1 MNLSIKTYNN
11 LIPFNTMKKLI
22 LWAFL
27 CFTSQVFAQG
37 ERGIDF
43 ISGTFE
49 NAQKLAKQQG
59 KLIFI
64 SYENYGGNSRWMNQN
79 VFPTSEV
86 GVFFSEN
93 FVSLKINSE
102 SLRDKSANSDF
113 KYYGASSTY
122 FFFTTDGDLIYK
134 SHFASNPKELL
145 DDANR
150 AIKVSDNFLSLEK
163 MDKTFSR
170 GEQSPEMF
178 YLYSLRRL
186 QAINL
191 GSNKEREKNIK
202 ELDKAIRGY
211 ILGLDKKS
219 LALEQNVLLLCE
231 YLYETNKTCDDE
243 LFQILVSC
251 SESIKGFNEENA
263 IGIRQRVGR
272 IIDRSFNQSVLT
284 KNEALMHLAVAAISP
299 FWYEKSTPLYNKEM
313 VMTSYKIDFYEITK
327 DWTNYGQ
334 EIKSYLSSIDIIDT
348 EMLTNQSISEY
359 KKYED
364 KLKFTP
370 EEWTMLRDD
379 ILNGYNEEVAYQL
392 RLYGWRFAQNIT
404 DKELLKLPL
413 KWLSKSL
420 RISENP
426 IAMKTYSQL
435 LYKVG
440 REQEAKKYAADA
452 IKVAKRQQVIARE
465 FRDEDSKNK

>member
-1 MNLSIKTYNN
+1 MNLYIKTRNI
-11 LIPFNTMKKLI
+11 LIPFNAIKKLI
-22 LWAFL
+22 LLAFL
-27 CFTSQVFAQG
+27 CFTTQVFAQG

-43 ISGTFE
+43 IRGTFE

-59 KLIFI
+59 KLVFI

-86 GVFFSEN
+86 GIFFAEN

-113 KYYGASSTY
+113 KYYGASSAY
-122 FFFTTDGDLIYK
+122 FFFTADGELIYK
-134 SHFASNPKELL
+134 SHFASNPKDLL
-145 DDANR
+145 SDANR
-150 AIKVSDNFLSLEK
+150 AIRVSENFLSLDKLDK
-163 MDKTFSR
+163 MFRK

-186 QAINL
+186 QAVNV

-219 LALEQNVLLLCE
+219 LASEQNMLLLCE
-231 YLYETNKTCDDE
+231 YLYETNKTADDE
-243 LFQILVSC
+243 LFKIMVAN
-251 SESIKGFNEENA
+251 SESLKGFNEENA
-263 IGIRQRVGR
+263 IGLRQRVSR
-272 IIDRSFNQSVLT
+272 IIDRSFNQAVLN
-284 KNEALMHLAVAAISP
+284 KNEELMNNAVAAISP
-299 FWYEKSTPLYNKEM
+299 FWYERSTPLYNKEM
-313 VMTSYKIDFYEITK
+313 VMASYKIDFYEVTKNWDSYSREIT
-327 DWTNYGQ
+327 
-334 EIKSYLSSIDIIDT
+334 SYLNRIDAIDT
-348 EMLTNQSISEY
+348 EALTNQSVAEY

-379 ILNGYNEEVAYQL
+379 IFNGYNEEVAYQL

-404 DKELLKLPL
+404 DKEQLKLPL

-440 REQEAKKYAADA
+440 REQEAKKYAEDA
-452 IKVAKRQQVIARE
+452 VKVAKGQVIARD
-465 FRDEDSKNK
+465 FREEDSKNK

>member
-1 MNLSIKTYNN
+1 MNLYIKTHNI
-11 LIPFNTMKKLI
+11 LIPFNAIKKLI
-22 LWAFL
+22 LLAFL
-27 CFTSQVFAQG
+27 CFTTQVFAQG

-43 ISGTFE
+43 IRGTFE

-59 KLIFI
+59 KLVFI

-86 GVFFSEN
+86 GVFFTDN

-113 KYYGASSTY
+113 KYYGASSAY
-122 FFFTTDGDLIYK
+122 FFFTADGELIYK

-145 DDANR
+145 ADANR
-150 AIKVSDNFLSLEK
+150 AIKVNENFLSLEYLDK
-163 MDKTFSR
+163 MFSK

-186 QAINL
+186 QVANT
-191 GSNKEREKNIK
+191 GSNKEREKSIK

-211 ILGLDKKS
+211 ALGLDKKTLGS
-219 LALEQNVLLLCE
+219 EQNMLLLCE
-231 YLYETNKTCDDE
+231 YLYQTNKTSEDE
-243 LFQILVSC
+243 LFKILVSN
-251 SESIKGFNEENA
+251 SENLKSFNEENA
-263 IGIRQRVGR
+263 NGIRQRVSR
-272 IIDRSFNQSVLT
+272 IIDRSFNQAMLN
-284 KNEALMHLAVAAISP
+284 KNEDLMNSAVAAISP

-313 VMTSYKIDFYEITK
+313 LMTSYRIEFYEITK
-327 DWTNYGQ
+327 NWGNYSQ
-334 EIKSYLSSIDIIDT
+334 SITSYLNYIDAIDT
-348 EMLTNQSISEY
+348 EVLTSQSVAEF
-359 KKYED
+359 KKFED
-364 KLKFTP
+364 KSKFTS

-379 ILNGYNEEVAYQL
+379 ILSGYNEEVAYQL

-404 DKELLKLPL
+404 DKEQLKLPL

-440 REQEAKKYAADA
+440 REEEAKKYAEDA
-452 IKVAKRQQVIARE
+452 IKVAKGQVIARD
-465 FRDEDSKNK
+465 FREEETKNK